1 MLTEKDMEEVQE
13 KIDFATSAGLIYL
26 KLKNRQFNFR
36 HTLDEFRYILLNPEI
51 ATDLSEARWP
61 DDPSKPEASK
71 LKAMTG
77 RACDQY
83 ASFIVTHQLSKLT
96 ADLLTYQENLDE
108 FIHLLDGAVFHASMM
123 EENKI
128 EALQAK
134 RFTEAEAN
142 D

>member
-1 MLTEKDMEEVQE
+1 VLTEKDMEEVQE
-13 KIDFATSAGLIYL
+13 KIDFATGAGLIYL
-26 KLKNRQFNFR
+26 KLKNRQSDFR

-61 DDPSKPEASK
+61 DDPSKPEISE
-71 LKAMTG
+71 LKVMTS

-83 ASFIVTHQLSKLT
+83 ATFIVLHQLGKLT

-108 FIHLLDGAVFHASMM
+108 FIHLLDGAVFHASIA
-123 EENKI
+123 EEHKI
-128 EALQAK
+128 EALRAK
-134 RFTEAEAN
+134 RFKEAEAN